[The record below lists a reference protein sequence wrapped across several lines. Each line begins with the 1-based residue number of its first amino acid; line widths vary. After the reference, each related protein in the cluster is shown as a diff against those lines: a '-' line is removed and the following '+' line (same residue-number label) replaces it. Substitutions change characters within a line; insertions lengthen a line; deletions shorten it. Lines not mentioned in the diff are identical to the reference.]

1 MKLLNPF
8 WSLAATATAVWLLN
22 TPLVSA
28 DDKHQQQPKYDPSQ
42 LVDIVPGRFIV
53 EYADSNVQATSKK
66 LLDLLDGKFDS
77 TKVSVSQSY
86 DHPLMRGVTL
96 RIDSTQKS
104 KQDDDDDDDDENVV
118 ESMSSSN
125 DDIVKAVIDMLEKQD
140 MVSTIYPVRLVRRPK
155 LVPKPISELDHNG
168 GVDMNAMS
176 PHAMSQ
182 VERVHSELKNTGKGM
197 VVGIIDSGVDYRHPA
212 LGNCFGKGCKVA
224 LGYDLVGNNYDALN
238 PGSRPQPGPDPMDS
252 CGRGSGANGHGTHV
266 AGIVA
271 GKSEN
276 FKGVAPDAT
285 LGMWRVFGCQGLTSN
300 DVIIQAMLDAYEA
313 GVDVISMSLGFQ
325 GGWSE
330 SPDSVVAQRIAAKG
344 IPVIVAAGNEGEQ
357 GAMTLGAPSVGHGVT
372 SVASMDTG
380 RATVSV
386 FSSIGPSSES
396 DFKPDIAGFGGN
408 VYSTLPRYLGS
419 YGLMSGTSM
428 ATPYVAGAVALY
440 LKQAEKNQH
449 MVTDPKFVTE
459 QFQNYAY
466 KVPNMHA
473 NGIDSPLA
481 QGAGLI
487 QVYDTIMQNVHIT
500 PGALSFNDTANMVRT
515 QKLTIRNTGD
525 SSVSYQITNNAS
537 VAIQPYDGKNGYI
550 FSEPVTYIDTAKASI
565 RFSQK
570 TNKLAPGKSATIKV
584 TVTPPKTNPDDH
596 IMYGGYIQFKSQAP
610 NKSKDI
616 TVPYFG
622 IVGEQRKLPI
632 FMPGSP
638 VVSDSTG
645 SRWYKNKDDVFILD
659 PRSGSI
665 PYFVY
670 GFQTPT
676 AHIKATLYTE
686 DGRQALGN
694 VQPGMDYLGRTTLS
708 EPYSSTFW
716 DGTYQPTSSGSSEFP
731 VTRRVPRG
739 RYRIGWKALRLLGD
753 RNKSEDWESW
763 MSCII
768 QVV

>member
-8 WSLAATATAVWLLN
+8 CGLAAAVWLF
-22 TPLVSA
+22 TIVSAA
-28 DDKHQQQPKYDPSQ
+28 DDKQRPHPKYDPSG
-42 LVDIVPGRFIV
+42 LLDIVPGRFIV
-53 EYADSNVQATSKK
+53 EYAEPNVQATSKK
-66 LLDLLDGKFDS
+66 LLDLLHGKFDS
-77 TKVSVSQSY
+77 TNVSVSQSY

-96 RIDSTQKS
+96 RIDSTK
-104 KQDDDDDDDDENVV
+104 KKDDDDDENVV
-118 ESMSSSN
+118 ESMSTPK
-125 DDIVKAVIDMLEKQD
+125 DDIVKEVIEMLEKQS
-140 MVSTIYPVRLVRRPK
+140 MVSTVYPVRLVRRPE
-155 LVPKPISELDHNG
+155 LVPTPMKELDRRDGIN
-168 GVDMNAMS
+168 MNAMQ

-182 VERVHSELKNTGKGM
+182 VERVHRELKNTGKGI
-197 VVGIIDSGVDYRHPA
+197 VVGIIDSGIDYRHPA
-212 LGNCFGKGCKVA
+212 LGSCFGKGCKVA
-224 LGYDLVGNNYDALN
+224 MGYDLVGNAYDARN
-238 PGSRPQPGPDPMDS
+238 PASRPQPGPDPMDN

-313 GVDVISMSLGFQ
+313 GVDVISMSLGF
-325 GGWSE
+325 GSGWADT
-330 SPDSVVAQRIAAKG
+330 PTSVVAQRIAAKG
-344 IPVIVAAGNEGEQ
+344 IPVIAAAGNEGEQ

-372 SVASMDTG
+372 SVASMDTESA
-380 RATVSV
+380 RVSV
-386 FSSIGPSSES
+386 FSSIGPSSEI

-408 VYSTLPRYLGS
+408 VYSTLPSYLG
-419 YGLMSGTSM
+419 GWGAMSGTSM
-428 ATPYVAGAVALY
+428 ATPYCAGAVALY

-449 MVTDPKFVTE
+449 MVTDPKFITE

-466 KVPNMHA
+466 KAPNSHA

-500 PGALSFNDTANMVRT
+500 PGALSFNDTANIVRT
-515 QKLTIRNTGD
+515 QKLKIRNTGD
-525 SSVSYQITNNAS
+525 STVSYQITNNAS

-550 FSEPVTYIDTAKASI
+550 FSEPVTYIDNAKASI

-570 TNKLAPGKSATIKV
+570 TIKLAPGKSATIKV
-584 TVTPPKTNPDDH
+584 TLTPPKTNPDDH
-596 IMYGGYIQFKSQAP
+596 IMYGGYIQFKSQTP
-610 NKSKDI
+610 DNKDL

-622 IVGEQRKLPI
+622 IVGEQHKLPI

-638 VVSDSTG
+638 VVSDASG
-645 SRWYKNKDDVFILD
+645 SQWYKNKDDVFVFD
-659 PRSGSI
+659 TRSGNI

-676 AHIKATLYTE
+676 AHVKATLYTA
-686 DGRQALGN
+686 DGRQELGN
-694 VQPGMDYLGRTTLS
+694 VQPGMDYLGRTTLT

-716 DGTYQPTSSGSSEFP
+716 DGTYQPTASGSSDFP

-753 RNKSEDWESW
+753 RNNSNDWESW